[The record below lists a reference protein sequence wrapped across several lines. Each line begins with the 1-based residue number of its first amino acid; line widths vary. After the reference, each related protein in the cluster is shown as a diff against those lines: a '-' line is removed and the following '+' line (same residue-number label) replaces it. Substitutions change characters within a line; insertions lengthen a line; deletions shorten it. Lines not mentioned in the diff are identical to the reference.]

1 MILFAVLAKLSV
13 GGTRPSVVWGP
24 APHVQPRDPLTLN
37 TEMTTFK

>member
-1 MILFAVLAKLSV
+1 MTLFAVLAKLSV

-24 APHVQPRDPLTLN
+24 APHVQLTLN